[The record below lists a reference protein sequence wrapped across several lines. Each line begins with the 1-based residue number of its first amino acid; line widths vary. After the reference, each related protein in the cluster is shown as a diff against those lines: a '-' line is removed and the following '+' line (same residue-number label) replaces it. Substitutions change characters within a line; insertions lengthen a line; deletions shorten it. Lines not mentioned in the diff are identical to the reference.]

1 MYALGCWLHEICRPR
16 AMMNSLVR
24 LPEVSATMV
33 QMSKEMT
40 KVLLRVTDNVGKR
53 VPILP
58 FTERM
63 MLLRVRVMLLRV
75 RIMLLRVPMMPF
87 KGVLSNPPAGISA
100 AAVEASEE
108 IESIGG
114 RAAPRRAAARSG
126 CHCSPV

>member
-1 MYALGCWLHEICRPR
+1 
-16 AMMNSLVR
+16 MMNSLVR

-58 FTERM
+58 FAVRM

-75 RIMLLRVPMMPF
+75 RVMLLRAPIMLLWGPTMLIDLRID
-87 KGVLSNPPAGISA
+87 AD
-100 AAVEASEE
+100 
-108 IESIGG
+108 
-114 RAAPRRAAARSG
+114 
-126 CHCSPV
+126 